1 MLNYNFF
8 NLNEN
13 MNISNNL
20 NLNKSNKNLTSHI
33 NFSIQINSHEH
44 PLQLC
49 YPIARK
55 SYGTGWI
62 CNKCSTNFSY
72 DQPSFY
78 CTFCDFD
85 VCEKCLGEHKINEI
99 NIYDTA
105 LNNYRYEQRISNGN
119 FQWQKSSP
127 FHKHLLTYI
136 ERGNECSWMCNKC
149 SNNFKSKDPSFY
161 CSLCDFNLCQKCSSN
176 NNSDNQNFF
185 NDKKTNSFN
194 DNKQNFFNDNKQKL
208 FSDINPNFFNDNKPS
223 LFNDNK
229 PNLFNDNNKLS
240 LFS

>member
-62 CNKCSTNFSY
+62 CNKCSSNFSY

-85 VCEKCLGEHKINEI
+85 VCEKCLGEHKINEV

-136 ERGNECSWMCNKC
+136 ERGNKCSWMCNKC
-149 SNNFKSKDPSFY
+149 SNNFKSKDPTFY
-161 CSLCDFNLCQKCSSN
+161 CSLCDFNRCQK
-176 NNSDNQNFF
+176 
-185 NDKKTNSFN
+185 
-194 DNKQNFFNDNKQKL
+194 
-208 FSDINPNFFNDNKPS
+208 
-223 LFNDNK
+223 
-229 PNLFNDNNKLS
+229 
-240 LFS
+240 